1 MKKFA
6 EVMKYDECVS
16 AFFAV
21 KWLIIPAIIST
32 VMITE
37 AVSQ

>member
-1 MKKFA
+1 MTNFA
-6 EVMKYDECVS
+6 HSRNNNYVS

-21 KWLIIPAIIST
+21 KELIIPVVIDVVI
-32 VMITE
+32 ITE

>member
-1 MKKFA
+1 MKIFA
-6 EVMKYDECVS
+6 EVKHYGCVS

-21 KWLIIPAIIST
+21 KGLIIPAIISA

-37 AVSQ
+37 AVS

>member
-1 MKKFA
+1 MKKFV
-6 EVMKYDECVS
+6 EVMKYECVS

-21 KWLIIPAIIST
+21 KGLIIPAIISA
-32 VMITE
+32 VVITE

>member
-1 MKKFA
+1 MKNLA
-6 EVMKYDECVS
+6 EVMKHECVS

-21 KWLIIPAIIST
+21 KGLIIPAIISA